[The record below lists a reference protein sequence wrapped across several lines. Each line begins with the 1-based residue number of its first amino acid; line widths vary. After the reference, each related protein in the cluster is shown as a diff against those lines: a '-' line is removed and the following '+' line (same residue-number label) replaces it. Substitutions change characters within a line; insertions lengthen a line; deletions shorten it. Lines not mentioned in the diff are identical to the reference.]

1 MPWTFGKDR
10 RGPSPPPS
18 GQDAEIL
25 QAVRDL
31 QAGAGPAA
39 FEPIYRRFLRPLTT
53 FFANQTA
60 LREEAEDLA
69 QDTLAKAY
77 EKIHQFRFE
86 AGFQTWL
93 RQIGEN
99 VWLNALR
106 EGKAVKRA
114 ARHVPLDAPDG
125 EGHGVASCVPDA
137 APTPEE
143 AALAQERSRVLQAAV
158 EALPAGMRT
167 CTELRVYQDLPY
179 QEISDVTG
187 IGLNTVRSQ
196 LFEARKRLGPLL
208 AKYFQGAGF

>member
-1 MPWTFGKDR
+1 MPWSD
-10 RGPSPPPS
+10 PPE
-18 GQDAEIL
+18 DAEIL

-39 FEPIYRRFLRPLTT
+39 FEPIYRRFRRPLTT

-60 LREEAEDLA
+60 LCEDAEDLA
-69 QDTLAKAY
+69 QQTLVKAY

-86 AGFQTWL
+86 ARFQTWL

-106 EGKAVKRA
+106 DGKAVKRA
-114 ARHVPLDAPDG
+114 ARLVPLEAPDA
-125 EGHGVASCVPDA
+125 EGPGGGATRVPDL

-143 AALAQERSRVLQAAV
+143 AALAGERSRVLQAAV

-167 CTELRVYQDLPY
+167 CTELRVYQDLPDR
-179 QEISDVTG
+179 EISDVTG

-196 LFEARKRLGPLL
+196 LYEARKRLEPLL